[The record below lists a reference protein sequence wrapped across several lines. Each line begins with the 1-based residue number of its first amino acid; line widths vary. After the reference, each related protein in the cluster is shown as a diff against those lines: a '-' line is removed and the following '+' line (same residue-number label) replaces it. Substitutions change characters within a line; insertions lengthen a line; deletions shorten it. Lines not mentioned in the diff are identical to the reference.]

1 MASYEQPSHDFDSGG
16 RTDAA
21 SQPQP
26 AGPPGSAGPV
36 DMPGPPPASAGPT
49 DAPGPPAGA
58 GTPAAGNAGGP
69 DGAGSPGTPRA
80 SRTGR
85 NLPVAIGVGLLL
97 GACAVVTLF
106 TVKSTFLIFMGAAV
120 AVSMWEL
127 DRALR
132 SREIALPAIPLYVG
146 GGALWTCA
154 YWLGYRAALAA
165 LALTGIAVLG
175 WRLRGAA
182 AGYLR
187 DVTAGLFALSYLPL
201 AGAFVVLMLSETD
214 GAHRVFLFI
223 VVTICSDTGG
233 YFAGIGFGKHL
244 FVPAISPKK
253 TWEGLA
259 GSVAGCLA
267 AGGALLPVLFSH
279 GHVWQGLLLG
289 VAVVTVATLGDLVE
303 SMIKRDLGIKDMGSL
318 LPGHGGVLDRI
329 DAMLLSAPVTWL
341 LLLVF
346 IPH

>member
-1 MASYEQPSHDFDSGG
+1 LALQEPGQDFDSGG

-21 SQPQP
+21 SQPLQADRP
-26 AGPPGSAGPV
+26 ASTAPTEP
-36 DMPGPPPASAGPT
+36 PGPPDGPSDPGGPGGPSGPNDPNDPNGAGP
-49 DAPGPPAGA
+49 AA
-58 GTPAAGNAGGP
+58 TPAA
-69 DGAGSPGTPRA
+69 PRA

-85 NLPVAIGVGLLL
+85 NLPVAIGVSLLL
-97 GACAVVTLF
+97 GACTVVTLF

-120 AVSMWEL
+120 ALSMWEL
-127 DRALR
+127 GRALR
-132 SREIALPAIPLYVG
+132 SRDIALPLIPLYVG
-146 GGALWTCA
+146 GVAMWTCG
-154 YWLGYRAALAA
+154 YWLGYRALLAA

-175 WRLRGAA
+175 WRLHGSA

-201 AGAFVVLMLSETD
+201 AGAFVVLMLSEGD
-214 GAHRVFLFI
+214 GAHRVFLFV
-223 VVTICSDTGG
+223 VVTICSDIGG
-233 YFAGIGFGKHL
+233 YFAGISFGKHL

-259 GSVAGCLA
+259 GSVAGCLI
-267 AGGALLPVLFSH
+267 AGGVLLPVLFSR
-279 GHVWQGLLLG
+279 GHAWQGLLLG
-289 VAVVTVATLGDLVE
+289 AAVVAVATMGDLVE

-346 IPH
+346 FPR

>member
-1 MASYEQPSHDFDSGG
+1 VASNQPGQDFGSGG
-16 RTDAA
+16 HTEAA
-21 SQPQP
+21 SQPPQADRP
-26 AGPPGSAGPV
+26 ASRAPAGEPGPPGG
-36 DMPGPPPASAGPT
+36 GPPPPNGGQPNGSG
-49 DAPGPPAGA
+49 PGP
-58 GTPAAGNAGGP
+58 AAP
-69 DGAGSPGTPRA
+69 KS

-106 TVKSTFLIFMGAAV
+106 TVKSTFMILMGAAV
-120 AVSMWEL
+120 AISIWEL
-127 DRALR
+127 GRALR
-132 SREIALPAIPLYVG
+132 SREIALPLVPLWVG
-146 GGALWTCA
+146 QVALWTCA

-175 WRLRGAA
+175 WRLRGTA
-182 AGYLR
+182 AGYVR
-187 DVTAGLFALSYLPL
+187 DVTAGMFALSYLPL
-201 AGAFVVLMLSETD
+201 AGTFVVLMLSEAD
-214 GAHRVFLFI
+214 GARRVFLFL
-223 VVTICSDTGG
+223 VLTVCSDVGG

-259 GSVAGCLA
+259 GSVAGCLI
-267 AGGALLPVLFSH
+267 AGGVLLPVFFSH

-289 VAVVTVATLGDLVE
+289 AAVVAVATMGDLVE

-341 LLLVF
+341 LLLAF